1 MKTYIADAIRG
12 NMVTGIS
19 FDARDAEHANII
31 SRAHGWDLVGEL
43 VGLEDCEEEVM
54 ALIEASR
61 KTLH

>member
-19 FDARDAEHANII
+19 FDARDAEHASII
-31 SRAHGWDLVGEL
+31 SKAHGWELVGEL

-54 ALIEASR
+54 ALIESHFQ
-61 KTLH
+61 TVH